1 MLVHGRSLRHG
12 EQGRRSRSGER
23 SRPCGK
29 GWHEHLRSGW
39 PVAQRGMRPDRIEVP
54 SPALDDDLSLP
65 QGVEDLPIQQL
76 VPEATSVTSIERIAS
91 ATGVPC
97 ATRTSTWRSLEMIS
111 SGVCLFLRIV
121 ILLRLKSHTSGWT
134 TPKGADHIQAVLAR
148 ALSRMP
154 ERSTNE

>member
-1 MLVHGRSLRHG
+1 MLVEGWPLRYH
-12 EQGRRSRSGER
+12 ERARRSRLGER

-76 VPEATSVTSIERIAS
+76 VPEARVETLDE
-91 ATGVPC
+91 P
-97 ATRTSTWRSLEMIS
+97 
-111 SGVCLFLRIV
+111 
-121 ILLRLKSHTSGWT
+121 ILGT
-134 TPKGADHIQAVLAR
+134 DVAR
-148 ALSRMP
+148 NTA
-154 ERSTNE
+154 

>member
-76 VPEATSVTSIERIAS
+76 VPEARVETLDET
-91 ATGVPC
+91 
-97 ATRTSTWRSLEMIS
+97 
-111 SGVCLFLRIV
+111 
-121 ILLRLKSHTSGWT
+121 ILPRR
-134 TPKGADHIQAVLAR
+134 AAR
-148 ALSRMP
+148 DEEP
-154 ERSTNE
+154 NKI